1 MLKMNWPKER
11 RSKREEDRASITTT
25 TSTSLAILLTQFPSS
40 FPQKIKIKE
49 KKRQAWVAR
58 KTLFLSLHLHS
69 LPRFLFVA
77 KKKLLLPNKKENLH
91 KVNTHTDTGK
101 IAITLARYL
110 LLAAPSSLASLL
122 FSCSVGPCLNSCR
135 HQSSNAF
142 KILRCCCNFIA
153 DTRERSNVVV
163 VECLLLLCCAGYTLT
178 KKVLTG
184 STRLGWRTRKKTE
197 HKKTAEIVLGKSF
210 SQLKL
215 WKKSS
220 RYS

>member
-1 MLKMNWPKER
+1 MSCKEN
-11 RSKREEDRASITTT
+11 SF
-25 TSTSLAILLTQFPSS
+25 SLHFSP
-40 FPQKIKIKE
+40 
-49 KKRQAWVAR
+49 
-58 KTLFLSLHLHS
+58 LHLHS

-110 LLAAPSSLASLL
+110 LLAAPSLASLL

-163 VECLLLLCCAGYTLT
+163 VECLLFLCCAGYTLT

-197 HKKTAEIVLGKSF
+197 YKKTAEIVLGKSF
-210 SQLKL
+210 AAQVEKEKHEILLRCAATIYKVNET
-215 WKKSS
+215 WGVHKVK
-220 RYS
+220 